1 MCDYFQEYAEREVY
15 IANLWLS
22 TIISEIKAVWNNFY
36 IDYEINKD
44 NTSYHD
50 LKVNINLKNKND
62 INSNFQISFTLE
74 IKEEENY
81 WFCQTGNIGLDL
93 LSAFQFTSF
102 KIESYFKQ
110 EKNRWISRSEQELFF
125 NNIHIDKKGKL
136 FTCDAD
142 IQLFYCSCKRNKK
155 IPVLLKAYINN
166 CLKENIEYFL
176 NHFSI
181 RINDKSKY
189 KSKTDTWESAVI
201 LVNPYLDLI
210 LNKCEIKRGE
220 ELVNF
225 LRDKF
230 TLHF

>member
-1 MCDYFQEYAEREVY
+1 MYNYFQKYAEREVY
-15 IANLWLS
+15 IADLWLS
-22 TIISEIKAVWNNFY
+22 TIIPEIKIVWNDFD
-36 IDYEINKD
+36 IFYEINRE
-44 NTSYHD
+44 NTSFHD
-50 LKVNINLKNKND
+50 LRVSMILKNKNNID
-62 INSNFQISFTLE
+62 PNFTIDFTLE

-102 KIESYFKQ
+102 EIESYFKQ

-166 CLKENIEYFL
+166 CLKENREYFL

-189 KSKTDTWESAVI
+189 DSKTDTWESAAI
-201 LVNPYLDLI
+201 LVNPYLDLT

-220 ELVNF
+220 KLVNF
-225 LRDKF
+225 LSDKF
-230 TLHF
+230 N